1 MQAISDMFQSF
12 QNASDEALEIIYD
25 TFLPPAAKTDESGTG
40 PGFFGKA
47 DGFNETDFANSASG
61 QWQQFWNGVQSFVAA
76 VDWNESWIIGLMCF
90 HALSLVLAITTR
102 NNSTFQ
108 MILFCFLMG
117 TVYMAE
123 PLNRFLGEHHKSFS
137 TQNYFD
143 KHGVFMSTVWST
155 PMLLVGCV
163 MLVQS
168 LYNASSLLI
177 KVKRAELIQRAK
189 EQHKENTKSDSA
201 SGDDKKSK

>member
-90 HALSLVLAITTR
+90 HALSLVLAVSAASALSWRVTG
-102 NNSTFQ
+102 
-108 MILFCFLMG
+108 ILTCKWWADYDPQQFD
-117 TVYMAE
+117 VPDD
-123 PLNRFLGEHHKSFS
+123 PLLFS
-137 TQNYFD
+137 
-143 KHGVFMSTVWST
+143 HGNC
-155 PMLLVGCV
+155 LHG
-163 MLVQS
+163 
-168 LYNASSLLI
+168 
-177 KVKRAELIQRAK
+177 
-189 EQHKENTKSDSA
+189 
-201 SGDDKKSK
+201 